1 MCQAKTI
8 RYSHC
13 IGEMIQNPYSHPI
26 RRLSFDGDFGY
37 TAQLL
42 NGAHLL
48 YAGGPCF
55 LSATRVQLGLKGR
68 LVGYI
73 EGENRCSV
81 NRKKTLKS
89 CRKNSRNYGGIF
101 DVTGKHERVLEL
113 EAEIAQPDFWNK
125 GEQAQELLKERTRL
139 QKIVEDC
146 SGAKQQLEDIQ
157 ILIEL
162 GEEGEDE
169 ETLIEVNGML
179 PDLQKLIAQ
188 MEFAR
193 MLSGDHDVN
202 NATVSINAGAG
213 GTEAQDWADIV
224 LRMYTRYC
232 ERKGFKVEFTEY
244 QPGDDAGLKGATF
257 TVTGDYAYGYLKS
270 ESGIHRLV
278 RISPFD
284 ANSRRHTSFCSVFVF
299 PELDD
304 SVEVEV
310 EDKDI
315 KVDTFRASGAG
326 GQHINKTDS
335 AIRITHIPTGIVTA
349 CQNQRSQH
357 SNKATA
363 LKQLK
368 ARLYELE
375 IRKKEEEAAA
385 FSEDKKE
392 IGWGS
397 QIRSYV
403 LHPYR
408 MVKDHRTSFE
418 SGNTDA
424 VLDGDLDG
432 FIEAYLLQG

>member
-1 MCQAKTI
+1 MNQKKA
-8 RYSHC
+8 
-13 IGEMIQNPYSHPI
+13 
-26 RRLSFDGDFGY
+26 
-37 TAQLL
+37 
-42 NGAHLL
+42 
-48 YAGGPCF
+48 
-55 LSATRVQLGLKGR
+55 LK
-68 LVGYI
+68 I
-73 EGENRCSV
+73 
-81 NRKKTLKS
+81 
-89 CRKNSRNYGGIF
+89 CRKNFRNYGGIF
-101 DVTGKHERVLEL
+101 DVSAKEERVAEL
-113 EAEIAQPDFWNK
+113 EAEIARPEFWNQ

-146 SGAKQQLEDIQ
+146 NGARQQLEDLQ
-157 ILIEL
+157 VLIEL

-169 ETLIEVNGML
+169 ETLAEVNGML
-179 PDLQKLIAQ
+179 PELQQQIAQ

-193 MLSGDHDVN
+193 MLSGDHDVSH
-202 NATVSINAGAG
+202 ATVSINAGAG

-244 QPGDDAGLKGATF
+244 QPGDDAGLKSATF

-304 SVEVEV
+304 SIEIEV

-335 AIRITHIPTGIVTA
+335 AIRITHIPTGIVVA

-385 FSEDKKE
+385 FSEEKKE

-408 MVKDHRTSFE
+408 MVKDHRTSHE

-432 FIEAYLLQG
+432 FIEAYLLQGK